1 MIQGRDDKGLRGGG
15 SGGGMK
21 TCWWKLLDSGHLLK
35 VEPVGF
41 VGRLDKDRKVDG
53 YKIGK

>member
-21 TCWWKLLDSGHLLK
+21 TRWWKLLDSGHLLK

-53 YKIGK
+53 

>member
-53 YKIGK
+53 